1 MCSIILVAKFLE
13 KLHYLATKQ
22 EKTLPINTFG
32 RVLRIF
38 VLIQPLPTS

>member
-22 EKTLPINTFG
+22 NTLTNQNTCHK
-32 RVLRIF
+32 I
-38 VLIQPLPTS
+38 